1 MRFIE
6 TIIDYL
12 RGTNLKRYQAKR
24 GHQTKKWAI
33 KPKEGITPKKW
44 AIKPKSGQLSQKIS
58 IKLKKGSARQMSW
71 MSIKTLQ
78 NFMIQK
84 LPQTGNSTGK
94 GRENTFTLISSN
106 KLHL

>member
-44 AIKPKSGQLSQKIS
+44 AIKPKEGITPKKVGNQAKKWA
-58 IKLKKGSARQMSW
+58 IKPKNQHQAKK
-71 MSIKTLQ
+71 
-78 NFMIQK
+78 
-84 LPQTGNSTGK
+84 
-94 GRENTFTLISSN
+94 RECTTNVMDEY
-106 KLHL
+106 